1 MYRQSNKSALGI
13 SIAIKNWF
21 SLNAFF
27 FLLFVFYV
35 PKISSRTIKA
45 IQVSYAAVFGYD
57 TKDICQAIAVW
68 VKILAFRS
76 ENIKRCT
83 KICIPE
89 SLPLIKQE
97 HLRPFQGA
105 VILPLMKAS
114 LKISDV

>member
-68 VKILAFRS
+68 VKYWLSVLKTLRDAQKSAFL
-76 ENIKRCT
+76 NHF
-83 KICIPE
+83 P
-89 SLPLIKQE
+89 
-97 HLRPFQGA
+97 
-105 VILPLMKAS
+105 
-114 LKISDV
+114 

>member
-1 MYRQSNKSALGI
+1 MAQAYISPARYTLLKCTDSQIRALVI
-13 SIAIKNWF
+13 SIAIKSWF

-57 TKDICQAIAVW
+57 TKDICEAIAVW

-76 ENIKRCT
+76 ENIKC
-83 KICIPE
+83 
-89 SLPLIKQE
+89 
-97 HLRPFQGA
+97 
-105 VILPLMKAS
+105 
-114 LKISDV
+114 SDTQKSAFLNHVS